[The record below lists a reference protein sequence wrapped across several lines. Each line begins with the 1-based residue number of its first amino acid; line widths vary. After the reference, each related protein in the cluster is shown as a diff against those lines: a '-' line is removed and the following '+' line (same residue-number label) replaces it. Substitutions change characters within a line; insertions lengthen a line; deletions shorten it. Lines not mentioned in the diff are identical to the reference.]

1 MDGRSIDVSAS
12 CGTDILSSLTSC
24 LHSRSAA
31 AKKYAAK
38 AAKKLGELDLCDFS
52 PPAGAEVGAMGRG
65 NRRVG
70 AMPPGAMQ
78 VMQRQAQGGG
88 YGYAAKH
95 QQARAVQQPRRVAVG
110 GGRRYR

>member
-1 MDGRSIDVSAS
+1 
-12 CGTDILSSLTSC
+12 
-24 LHSRSAA
+24 
-31 AKKYAAK
+31 
-38 AAKKLGELDLCDFS
+38 
-52 PPAGAEVGAMGRG
+52 MGRG

-78 VMQRQAQGGG
+78 VMRQAQGGG

-95 QQARAVQQPRRVAVG
+95 QQARAVQQPRRAAVG

>member
-1 MDGRSIDVSAS
+1 M
-12 CGTDILSSLTSC
+12 SSLTSC

-52 PPAGAEVGAMGRG
+52 PPAGAAVGAMGRG

-78 VMQRQAQGGG
+78 VMRQAQGGG

-95 QQARAVQQPRRVAVG
+95 QQARAVQQPRRAAVG